1 MANEIKTTTDTI
13 SNRQD
18 QEDQQISEREDKEI
32 QIYTHTYI
40 PCMYVRGETKTRNKN
55 ATSK

>member
-13 SNRQD
+13 SNRQE

-32 QIYTHTYI
+32 QIYIHTWYI
-40 PCMYVRGETKTRNKN
+40 CM
-55 ATSK
+55 